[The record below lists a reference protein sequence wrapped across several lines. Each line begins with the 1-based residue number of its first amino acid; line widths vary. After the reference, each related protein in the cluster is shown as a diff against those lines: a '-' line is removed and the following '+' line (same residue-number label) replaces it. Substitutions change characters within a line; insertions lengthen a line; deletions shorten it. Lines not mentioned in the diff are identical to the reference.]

1 MKRLLPLALLLLG
14 CQRTVP
20 ETLAARLSREDFN
33 FAQWRA
39 TLGREPLPPDL
50 IALLDALDAAQ
61 KEAPGRTFALAQD
74 AELRQRALRSPEL
87 RAKAMQVLG
96 MAAPDGVQ
104 LPTMDQLLHTAPGDN
119 CPICRERTRMQ
130 NAGNGL

>member
-1 MKRLLPLALLLLG
+1 MKRALLLAVIFAA
-14 CQRTVP
+14 CRPQPP
-20 ETLAARLSREDFN
+20 ETLAARLVREDFT

-39 TLGREPLPPDL
+39 TLGREPLPADL
-50 IALLDALDAAQ
+50 IALLDALDTTQ
-61 KEAPGRTFALAQD
+61 KETPGRTFALAQD

-96 MAAPDGVQ
+96 MAAPDGVP

-119 CPICRERTRMQ
+119 CPVCRERTRMQ